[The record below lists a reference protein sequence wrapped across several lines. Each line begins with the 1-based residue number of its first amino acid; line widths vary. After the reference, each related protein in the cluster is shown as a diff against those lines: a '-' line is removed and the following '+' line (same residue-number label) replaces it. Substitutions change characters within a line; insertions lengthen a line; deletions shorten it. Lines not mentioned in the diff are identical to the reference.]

1 VEVVDSQSQVE
12 QAVHQRELLMSQ
24 TSPVSVL
31 LLVTQVAV
39 QIILVVGAV
48 VTLVPSVVSVVRQ
61 ADMVLTVGNSM
72 QGVLEAM
79 GLEER

>member
-1 VEVVDSQSQVE
+1 MDLQSQVE
-12 QAVHQRELLMSQ
+12 QAVRQKELS
-24 TSPVSVL
+24 TSPTHHQSVL
-31 LLVTQVAV
+31 LLATQVVA

-48 VTLVPSVVSVVRQ
+48 VTLVPSVVTVVRQ

>member
-1 VEVVDSQSQVE
+1 MDLQNQVE
-12 QAVHQRELLMSQ
+12 QAVQQKELS
-24 TSPVSVL
+24 TSPIHHQSAL
-31 LLVTQVAV
+31 LLATQVVA

-48 VTLVPSVVSVVRQ
+48 VTLVPSVVTVVRQ

>member
-1 VEVVDSQSQVE
+1 MDSQNQVE
-12 QAVHQRELLMSQ
+12 QAVQQREQLMSQ

-31 LLVTQVAV
+31 PLVTQVVA
-39 QIILVVGAV
+39 QIILVAVAV
-48 VTLVPSVVSVVRQ
+48 VTLAPSVVTVVRQ

-72 QGVLEAM
+72 QAVLEAM

>member
-1 VEVVDSQSQVE
+1 MDSQSQVE
-12 QAVHQRELLMSQ
+12 QAVHQREQLMSQ

-39 QIILVVGAV
+39 QTTLVVGAV
-48 VTLVPSVVSVVRQ
+48 VTLVPSVVTVVRQ

-72 QGVLEAM
+72 QAVLEAM
-79 GLEER
+79 GLEEI